1 MLRKGYN
8 SHVRTASISD
18 AKNRLSAYIDLVRQG
33 ATIVIT
39 DRGQPVAELSPI
51 AHRETAENA
60 RLGELERKGWLQRGD
75 KSVRREIPRPVRS
88 RIPRLN
94 IVDLLV
100 TERESGW

>member
-1 MLRKGYN
+1 MK
-8 SHVRTASISD
+8 TASISE

-51 AHRETAENA
+51 VHRGTAASA
-60 RLGELERKGWLQRGD
+60 RLAELERKGWLQRGD
-75 KSVRREIPRPVRS
+75 KSARREIPKPVRS
-88 RIPRLN
+88 RIPHLS

-100 TERESGW
+100 AERESGW